1 MTSTFDQKMHL
12 YIIIT
17 LIALCGFASAAA
29 DKKSQAYK
37 KAMSL
42 TMSYDS
48 KEQGI
53 LTVTL
58 TNISDSKLDL
68 MLNTKEVEGEFKRD
82 GSKEKGDSFYDK
94 DYLRKLLTS
103 QWTSG
108 FCELEPQKNVTW
120 TVKLDELVYFS
131 TDRKPVTHASLA
143 GKTFSLTLDRL
154 AVFPAPN
161 ESNEYV
167 DLRSNT
173 VTIPKIEQGGAD
185 QPATAPES
193 RPEDNQKPKPESKG
207 RSQ

>member
-1 MTSTFDQKMHL
+1 MRLH
-12 YIIIT
+12 IIIT
-17 LIALCGFASAAA
+17 LIALCGFTSAAA
-29 DKKSQAYK
+29 DKKGQAYK

-48 KEQGI
+48 KDQGI

-68 MLNTKEVEGEFKRD
+68 MLNTTEVEGEFKID
-82 GSKEKGDSFYDK
+82 DSKEKEGSFYDN

-103 QWTSG
+103 QWISV
-108 FCELEPQKNVTW
+108 FCKLEPKKNVTW
-120 TVKLDELVYFS
+120 TVKLDDLVYFS
-131 TDRKPVTHASLA
+131 TDRKPVTHANLA

-161 ESNEYV
+161 ETNVYV
-167 DLRSNT
+167 DLRSNA

-185 QPATAPES
+185 QPATASKSKPEGK
-193 RPEDNQKPKPESKG
+193 EKPKPESEG